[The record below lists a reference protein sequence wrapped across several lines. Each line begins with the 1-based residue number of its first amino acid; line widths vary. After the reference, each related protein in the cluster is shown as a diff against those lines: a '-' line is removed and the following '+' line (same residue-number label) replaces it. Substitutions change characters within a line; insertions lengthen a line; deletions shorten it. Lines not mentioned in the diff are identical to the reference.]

1 MKDPRPWVCGGFR
14 GGLLLLA
21 VFPSS
26 DEVRG
31 GFRSVSLCFCPI
43 YFCFD
48 WYRFV
53 SAVVSFTIVLLDLL
67 LFGSEFF
74 AGGGFNGAAGGFNA
88 AGGGWCYLAAG
99 YDSGVLVWS
108 VQLPA

>member
-1 MKDPRPWVCGGFR
+1 
-14 GGLLLLA
+14 LA

-26 DEVRG
+26 GEVRG

-74 AGGGFNGAAGGFNA
+74 VGGGFNA
-88 AGGGWCYLAAG
+88 AGGGWCYLAVRRDLFSGVSGDSTLLVVVWCYLAAG
-99 YDSGVLVWS
+99 YNSGVLVWS